1 MEQNTHISLNIIRTL
16 DDLKI
21 LLFWK
26 IIRDGNICLLDANH
40 SEREYTD
47 IELSEL
53 QEAWYKL
60 YDEYYRQ
67 TNDSRSKHEL
77 KKSADEFMLS
87 YRIMT
92 LHKFIVLTGFLQNHR
107 IDLPKEQWHK
117 MYIDLVQSVKEK
129 EPRIK
134 TNIFDE
140 PIDTLEKI
148 NRYMASLHN
157 QLKKLTTGKQ
167 KNADSAVSNIY
178 TKVASVGVELGL
190 QLDVKEMSCNEWLAY
205 QEIAAAKQRAKEQ
218 QNRRGKR

>member
-26 IIRDGNICLLDANH
+26 IIRDGNIMLLDVNH
-40 SEREYTD
+40 TDREYT
-47 IELSEL
+47 ETERSEV
-53 QEAWYKL
+53 QEVWYAL

-77 KKSADEFMLS
+77 KKSADELVLS

-92 LHKFIVLTGFLQNHR
+92 LHKFIELVGFLHNHR
-107 IDLPKEQWHK
+107 IDLPQEQWDK

-140 PIDTLEKI
+140 PITTVEKI
-148 NRYMASLHN
+148 NRYMASLNN

-167 KNADSAVSNIY
+167 ANADSAVSNIY
-178 TKVASVGVELGL
+178 TKVASVGIELGL
-190 QLDVKEMSCNEWLAY
+190 QLDVREMSCNEWLAY
-205 QEIAAAKQRAKEQ
+205 QSMYNQKRQAQEK
-218 QNRRGKR
+218 QNRRGKK

>member
-53 QEAWYKL
+53 QEVWYKL

-77 KKSADEFMLS
+77 KKSADELTLA
-87 YRIMT
+87 YRIMR
-92 LHKFIVLTGFLQNHR
+92 LHQLCELLAWLSNHR
-107 IDLPKEQWHK
+107 LDLPQEKWDK
-117 MYIDLVQSVKEK
+117 MYIDFVNSVKET
-129 EPRIK
+129 EPKIK

-140 PIDTLEKI
+140 SIDTLEKI

-157 QLKKLTTGKQ
+157 QLKKLTTGKKQ
-167 KNADSAVSNIY
+167 NADSAVSNIY

-205 QEIAAAKQRAKEQ
+205 QEMAAAKQRAKEQ